1 EPLPA
6 LLRVVDRDDRP
17 AVGRRPR
24 GVEALSLRKTA
35 ALGMHRGDR
44 RVVLLLGAACE
55 PVHDSVRHSPL
66 LPFGSGADHDASDSE
81 TCLSLLD
88 SASRRYWCTNAMAML
103 PSPTAAATRFTG
115 PERTSPHAKMPG
127 TLVSSRYGSRSSCH
141 RPASRTSAP
150 VSTKPRPSRA
160 ISGGSHAVSAS
171 APMNRNRPPDSI
183 RVVSPVAELR
193 TSIASSDASPYAP
206 VTSVENRTSMF
217 VRAASWLM
225 R

>member
-1 EPLPA
+1 MTTMSRCRGDRLLVATGGRLLGRRREAALDPLGQPRHQDGVAEPLPA

-66 LPFGSGADHDASDSE
+66 LPFGSGADHDASDSA
-81 TCLSLLD
+81 TCLSLLA
-88 SASRRYWCTNAMAML
+88 SASLRYWCTNAMAML

-127 TLVSSRYGSRSSCH
+127 TLVSSR
-141 RPASRTSAP
+141 
-150 VSTKPRPSRA
+150 
-160 ISGGSHAVSAS
+160 
-171 APMNRNRPPDSI
+171 
-183 RVVSPVAELR
+183 
-193 TSIASSDASPYAP
+193 
-206 VTSVENRTSMF
+206 
-217 VRAASWLM
+217 
-225 R
+225 